1 MSSLPR
7 RHQRSTAGFTL
18 PEVLVALAIF
28 VILGLAMIELSSTVY
43 YREALH
49 RDTLAAT
56 ALAQSQIEELLR
68 AGYDDP
74 RLVDPDGG
82 GDVTEEGGQDRE
94 RFRDPDHA
102 DPNNPIDAEGGTA
115 GERRF
120 TRVWN
125 VGAGTPLA
133 GLKTVTVLVGWRDSR
148 GQQQIVT
155 ETIQIPRL
163 K

>member
-1 MSSLPR
+1 VSKLPR
-7 RHQRSTAGFTL
+7 RHRRSTAGFTL

-28 VILGLAMIELSSTVY
+28 VILGLAMIQLSSTVY

-49 RDTLAAT
+49 RDTLAAS
-56 ALAQSQIEELLR
+56 ALAQSQVEDLLR
-68 AGYDDP
+68 AGYEDP

-82 GDVTEEGGQDRE
+82 DDVAEEGGKDLE

-102 DPNNPIDAEGGTA
+102 DPNNPLDAEGGTA

-125 VGAGTPLA
+125 VGEDTPLA
-133 GLKTVTVLVGWRDSR
+133 GLKTVTVLVGWRDAR
-148 GQQQIVT
+148 GQQQVVT